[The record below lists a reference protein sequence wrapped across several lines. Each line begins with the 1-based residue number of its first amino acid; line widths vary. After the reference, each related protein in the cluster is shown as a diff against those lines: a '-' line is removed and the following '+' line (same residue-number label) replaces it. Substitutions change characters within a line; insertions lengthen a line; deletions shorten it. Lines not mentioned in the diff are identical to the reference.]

1 MVEEALLH
9 MNALPAWSEPRAQ
22 CQMKNWK
29 TVKHPDKS
37 IHTIHIHKKNVCA
50 MLKAE
55 RGTASKVNKQETGGK
70 QFTRIY
76 LMVLISFQAAKALDD
91 WNKSTPAKT

>member
-1 MVEEALLH
+1 
-9 MNALPAWSEPRAQ
+9 
-22 CQMKNWK
+22 
-29 TVKHPDKS
+29 
-37 IHTIHIHKKNVCA
+37 

-76 LMVLISFQAAKALDD
+76 LMVLILFQAAKALDD
-91 WNKSTPAKT
+91 WNKRTPAKT